1 MERTKRAN
9 PTNGNESRF
18 PLQSVIGGLIGFGV
32 TVVLLLALPF
42 LVLGFEDPNSFV
54 LPSVCLCTFIG
65 NAVGGFVSA
74 SKGNNMIVATLISL
88 GTAILPIILIS
99 FFVSG
104 GFSLVSV
111 VAVLLSATVGNV
123 LSAFAVTKF
132 SKSKKRKMKSVMK
145 RR

>member
-54 LPSVCLCTFIG
+54 LPSVCLCTFAG
-65 NAVGGFVSA
+65 NSVGGFVSA
-74 SKGNNMIVATLISL
+74 SKSDNIIATTLISL
-88 GTAILPIILIS
+88 ATAVLPIILIS

-104 GFSLVSV
+104 SFSLVSA
-111 VAVLLSATVGNV
+111 VAVLLSAVVGNA

-132 SKSKKRKMKSVMK
+132 SKSKKRKMKNVMK